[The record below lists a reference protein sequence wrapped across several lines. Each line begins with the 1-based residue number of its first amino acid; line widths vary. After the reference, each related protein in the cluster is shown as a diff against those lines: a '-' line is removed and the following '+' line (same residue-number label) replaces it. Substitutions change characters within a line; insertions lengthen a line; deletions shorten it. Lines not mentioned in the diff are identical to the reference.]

1 MIAKPRLKL
10 VNNTGSVQEEIDR
23 QRGREP
29 AKKKPVAPLA
39 SPVLALSHTP
49 IYKMHRYYARRPHN
63 VFAKLIQHYTSP
75 GDLILD
81 PFCGGGVTVVEA
93 LKLRR
98 RVIGV
103 DLNPL
108 ATWVTKMEVSP
119 ADREA
124 LIEVFERWAEWMEKE
139 IGPMYAA
146 RCGHCGKSGRA
157 EWFEWSNVVIC
168 PDCHARIVLG
178 SAKKVR
184 GGVYECGKCK
194 TRVTADK
201 AERRADRMLSVL
213 VHCPHCERRELRNA
227 ELPDTRRAARF
238 AREFDAIVKQ
248 ERLKIPDDPFP
259 DANSVRE
266 NNLFAKGF
274 LKFSD
279 YFTAR
284 NLIANAR
291 LKKWLTATR
300 MTAAVRDHLF
310 HVFSAS
316 LRFTNKMVIRSEA
329 WRGDKPLEWAGH
341 VYWPAYTYLEA
352 SPLEPIRK
360 RFKALLAGKEE
371 QEETIGDFARIGNDR
386 SRFTELQEAMT
397 CWLLTRSS
405 HKLPIP
411 DHSVDAIITDP
422 PFGGNVQYAELS
434 DFYLVWLKEQLGLK
448 GIIDTK
454 HEAIETRHSCFEGA
468 KDRTFYEEMLHRIFT
483 ECRRVLKPDGWM
495 VMTFHNRDIGVWM
508 ALNRAAIRAGFR
520 LPPDDVSANRG
531 MVYQPPIENYTQT
544 IHQKR
549 AGSMLGDFIL
559 SFEPKDGTA
568 ALGELRDT
576 LSTSEQDAL
585 ITEARKLIEFH
596 GGADETTLMTGL
608 IPFLSQQ
615 GLLARLAKFD
625 FRILFNA
632 EFSFVKSEKKWYT
645 PSMVDAD
652 ARPLKTMD
660 YVPAQHQ
667 TEVIIHEYLLEK
679 KRARLDDLLIE
690 IYSRLVNSHRPQM
703 QTIEAVVQRCCRKVK
718 VKGEKRDFFEWK
730 PQVLP
735 QMERELAKARQG
747 RLFDAPQLTGHT
759 DIIRFVADA
768 AAEIGLAVQIG
779 ETERRKDESLRALSV
794 ALKGVDL
801 GLPPNVFRILKEI
814 DLLILREN
822 VLVAGLEIV
831 ISMGTLAHAMARFQ
845 NLFVAAP
852 NLDIK
857 AVIVCQ
863 DQDYDL
869 ARRQLDTPANRKSAL
884 SRRVAIWPISRLD
897 RKSLQELI
905 QPTA

>member
-10 VNNTGSVQEEIDR
+10 VNNAASVEEEIER
-23 QRGREP
+23 QKGREP
-29 AKKKPVAPLA
+29 VRRRPVAPLEA
-39 SPVLALSHTP
+39 PVLALPHTP
-49 IYKMHRYYARRPHN
+49 VYKMHRYYARRPHN
-63 VFAKLIQHYTSP
+63 VFAKLIQHYTNP

-108 ATWVTKMEVSP
+108 ATWVTKMEVVSV
-119 ADREA
+119 DQDA
-124 LIEVFERWAEWMEKE
+124 LIGVFERWVEWMERE

-146 RCGHCGKSGRA
+146 RCGRCSKMGVA

-168 PDCHARIVLG
+168 PDCGVCIVLG
-178 SAKKVR
+178 ASKKIR
-184 GGVYECGKCK
+184 GGQYECGKCK
-194 TRVTADK
+194 TRVAADG
-201 AERRADRMLSVL
+201 AERRSDRMLSVL
-213 VHCPHCERRELRNA
+213 VNCPHCERRELRDA
-227 ELPDTRRAARF
+227 EVSDTRRAARF
-238 AREFDAIVKQ
+238 AHEFDEIVKQ
-248 ERLKIPDDPFP
+248 ERLKIPNDPFP

-300 MTAAVRDHLF
+300 MNPAVRDHLL

-371 QEETIGDFARIGNDR
+371 QEETIGDFARVGGDDAKFADIQGA
-386 SRFTELQEAMT
+386 LT

-434 DFYLVWLKEQLGLK
+434 DFYLVWLKEHLRLL
-448 GIIDTK
+448 GIIDTAY
-454 HEAIETRHSCFEGA
+454 EAIETRHSCFEGA

-495 VMTFHNRDIGVWM
+495 VLTFHNRDIGVWM

-520 LPPDDVSANRG
+520 LPPEDVSKTRG
-531 MVYQPPIENYTQT
+531 MIYQPPIENYTQT

-568 ALGELRDT
+568 ALGELRDA
-576 LSTSEQDAL
+576 LSTSEQEAL

-608 IPFLSQQ
+608 IPFLSLQ

-625 FRILFNA
+625 FRPLFNA
-632 EFSFVKSEKKWYT
+632 EFTFVKADKKWYT
-645 PSMVDAD
+645 RSMVDAD
-652 ARPLKTMD
+652 AKPLKTMD

-667 TEVIIHEYLLEK
+667 TEVIVHEYLLEK

-703 QTIEAVVQRCCRKVK
+703 QTIEAVIQRCCRKVR
-718 VKGEKRDFFEWK
+718 VKGEKRDLFEWK

-759 DIIRFVADA
+759 DIIRFVAGVA
-768 AAEIGLAVQIG
+768 GESGLTVQIG
-779 ETERRKDESLRALSV
+779 ETERRKDEGLRSLSL

-801 GLPPNVFRILKEI
+801 GLSPNVFRILKEI
-814 DLLILREN
+814 DLLILKET
-822 VLVAGLEIV
+822 VLVAALEVV
-831 ISMGTLAHAMARFQ
+831 ISVGTLASAMARFQ
-845 NLFVAAP
+845 NLFISAP
-852 NLDIK
+852 NLNIK

-869 ARRQLDTPANRKSAL
+869 ARRQLDTPANRESGL
-884 SRRVAIWPISRLD
+884 SKRVVIRPISKLD
-897 RKSLQELI
+897 KKSLQDLI
-905 QPTA
+905 QPAA